1 MANTLPKPSLR
12 KRLVRQVLTPLALT
26 WLLGTSMT
34 VGVSYFYA
42 AKAFDRALLDD
53 AMAMASRVGL
63 GAQGL
68 TLELSNQEMGSA
80 LFDQSE
86 RVYFSV
92 RRLDGSLL
100 AGHGSI
106 KAALPQSP
114 AKVLFS
120 EVIHEGQWLRAVS
133 VLQEQPLGFSV
144 VMAQTKG
151 SRQALLEKVVSLSVA
166 PQLIL
171 LVLMALWLRHIIGL
185 ELKPLDDF
193 QHTIDRRDARDLRPL
208 LVQTQNTN
216 IERLGVAINNL
227 LDRLG
232 HSMRAQR
239 EFSGNVAHE
248 LRTPLAGIRASA
260 EYALSHPDPAVWR
273 EQLQRIASSELRAD
287 RLVEQL
293 LALALAEET
302 DTGVPLELVDVDAV
316 VRDTVLRY
324 LPRADAAGV
333 DLGVQGI
340 DQPVQWVAN
349 LALMEGAL
357 SNLLDNALRYG
368 HAPQGSSRVT
378 VSVSVLASVS
388 ASVAGPDTQ
397 NQTLEVSV
405 TDNGPGLSLQERQHL
420 MQRGVRGLHAERLG
434 QGAGLGLAIVSKF
447 AQVMHARFE
456 LSPGPEGQGLC
467 ATLSFKRD
475 PRAS

>member
-1 MANTLPKPSLR
+1 
-12 KRLVRQVLTPLALT
+12 
-26 WLLGTSMT
+26 
-34 VGVSYFYA
+34 
-42 AKAFDRALLDD
+42 
-53 AMAMASRVGL
+53 
-63 GAQGL
+63 
-68 TLELSNQEMGSA
+68 
-80 LFDQSE
+80 
-86 RVYFSV
+86 
-92 RRLDGSLL
+92 L

-193 QHTIDRRDARDLRPL
+193 QQTIDRRDARDLRPL
-208 LVQTQNTN
+208 QVQAQNTN

-227 LDRLG
+227 LDRLS

>member
-1 MANTLPKPSLR
+1 
-12 KRLVRQVLTPLALT
+12 
-26 WLLGTSMT
+26 
-34 VGVSYFYA
+34 
-42 AKAFDRALLDD
+42 
-53 AMAMASRVGL
+53 
-63 GAQGL
+63 
-68 TLELSNQEMGSA
+68 
-80 LFDQSE
+80 
-86 RVYFSV
+86 
-92 RRLDGSLL
+92 
-100 AGHGSI
+100 
-106 KAALPQSP
+106 
-114 AKVLFS
+114 
-120 EVIHEGQWLRAVS
+120 
-133 VLQEQPLGFSV
+133 
-144 VMAQTKG
+144 
-151 SRQALLEKVVSLSVA
+151 VA

-193 QHTIDRRDARDLRPL
+193 QQTIDRRDARDLRPL
-208 LVQTQNTN
+208 LVQAQNTN
-216 IERLGVAINNL
+216 IERLGEAINNL
-227 LDRLG
+227 LDRLS

-378 VSVSVLASVS
+378 VSVSVLASIS
-388 ASVAGPDTQ
+388 ASLAGPDTHH
-397 NQTLEVSV
+397 QTLEVSV

-456 LSPGPEGQGLC
+456 LSPAPEGQGLC

>member
-1 MANTLPKPSLR
+1 M
-12 KRLVRQVLTPLALT
+12 
-26 WLLGTSMT
+26 
-34 VGVSYFYA
+34 
-42 AKAFDRALLDD
+42 
-53 AMAMASRVGL
+53 
-63 GAQGL
+63 
-68 TLELSNQEMGSA
+68 
-80 LFDQSE
+80 
-86 RVYFSV
+86 
-92 RRLDGSLL
+92 
-100 AGHGSI
+100 
-106 KAALPQSP
+106 
-114 AKVLFS
+114 LFS

-208 LVQTQNTN
+208 LVQAQNTN

-340 DQPVQWVAN
+340 DQPVQLVAN

-368 HAPQGSSRVT
+368 RAPQGGSRVT
-378 VSVSVLASVS
+378 VSVSV
-388 ASVAGPDTQ
+388 AGPDTHHP
-397 NQTLEVSV
+397 TLELSV

-456 LSPGPEGQGLC
+456 LSPAPEGQGLC

>member
-1 MANTLPKPSLR
+1 
-12 KRLVRQVLTPLALT
+12 
-26 WLLGTSMT
+26 
-34 VGVSYFYA
+34 
-42 AKAFDRALLDD
+42 
-53 AMAMASRVGL
+53 
-63 GAQGL
+63 
-68 TLELSNQEMGSA
+68 
-80 LFDQSE
+80 
-86 RVYFSV
+86 
-92 RRLDGSLL
+92 
-100 AGHGSI
+100 
-106 KAALPQSP
+106 
-114 AKVLFS
+114 
-120 EVIHEGQWLRAVS
+120 
-133 VLQEQPLGFSV
+133 
-144 VMAQTKG
+144 
-151 SRQALLEKVVSLSVA
+151 
-166 PQLIL
+166 
-171 LVLMALWLRHIIGL
+171 
-185 ELKPLDDF
+185 
-193 QHTIDRRDARDLRPL
+193 
-208 LVQTQNTN
+208 
-216 IERLGVAINNL
+216 
-227 LDRLG
+227 
-232 HSMRAQR
+232 
-239 EFSGNVAHE
+239 
-248 LRTPLAGIRASA
+248 
-260 EYALSHPDPAVWR
+260 VWR

-378 VSVSVLASVS
+378 VSVSV
-388 ASVAGPDTQ
+388 AGLDTHDP
-397 NQTLEVSV
+397 TLELSV

-456 LSPGPEGQGLC
+456 LSPAPEGQGLC